1 MKRFGLFVLLLGAA
15 VTTAPANASV
25 ITQMLGTA
33 NYTNGE
39 TVGTDTFASNPSGDL
54 RRSTG

>member
-1 MKRFGLFVLLLGAA
+1 
-15 VTTAPANASV
+15 
-25 ITQMLGTA
+25 MLGTA

-39 TVGTDTFASNPSGDL
+39 TVGTDTFASNQSGDL